1 MKKKLAA
8 ILAGLLVLTMGTT
21 VFAQTD
27 GSASVDS
34 KAQEAEKYKQNISS
48 IEISSGTVSVKAA
61 DPKVMDE
68 AKAEAAKAGAVDNV
82 LAMADVHPSVED
94 ASSGLTVKFY
104 ISGVSK
110 GDNVYALHQ
119 KADGTWE
126 VCNTV
131 VGNGYVKVTLY
142 SFSTIAIVK
151 YDDGAVVTPT
161 QQINSKDDTD
171 DGNTTNNT
179 TNTTTNNTTNTT
191 TGDTTNTT
199 TNTTTGDTGNTNS
212 TTTNTT
218 GDTNNNGGSTS
229 TTNNNPVDNSVGN
242 TTNSTTYNTTNNTT
256 NNTIGNAA
264 VSDNNGAAAGGAA
277 VTRTSAGSSGV
288 ATSPKTGS
296 GIPAI
301 PVIALLALMSIAVC
315 TKKAHSL

>member
-27 GSASVDS
+27 GSPSVDS

-68 AKAEAAKAGAVDNV
+68 AKAEAAKAGTVDNV

-94 ASSGLTVKFY
+94 ASLGLTVKFY

-161 QQINSKDDTD
+161 QQINPKDDTD

-179 TNTTTNNTTNTT
+179 TNTTTNN
-191 TGDTTNTT
+191 T

-264 VSDNNGAAAGGAA
+264 ASDNNGAAAGGAA

>member
-27 GSASVDS
+27 GSPSVDS

-68 AKAEAAKAGAVDNV
+68 AKAEAAKAGTVDNV

-161 QQINSKDDTD
+161 QQINPKDDTD
-171 DGNTTNNT
+171 DGNTTNN
-179 TNTTTNNTTNTT
+179 
-191 TGDTTNTT
+191 
-199 TNTTTGDTGNTNS
+199 
-212 TTTNTT
+212 TTNTT

-264 VSDNNGAAAGGAA
+264 ASDNNGAAAGGAA

>member
-27 GSASVDS
+27 GSPSVDS

-68 AKAEAAKAGAVDNV
+68 AKAEAAKAGTVDNV

-161 QQINSKDDTD
+161 QQINPKDDTD

-179 TNTTTNNTTNTT
+179 TTNN
-191 TGDTTNTT
+191 T

-264 VSDNNGAAAGGAA
+264 ASDNNGAAAGGAA

-288 ATSPKTGS
+288 APSPKTGS

>member
-27 GSASVDS
+27 GSPSVDS

-48 IEISSGTVSVKAA
+48 IEISSGTVSVKAT

-68 AKAEAAKAGAVDNV
+68 AKAEAAKAGTVDNV

-161 QQINSKDDTD
+161 QQINPKDDTD

-179 TNTTTNNTTNTT
+179 TTNN
-191 TGDTTNTT
+191 T

>member
-27 GSASVDS
+27 GSPSVDS

-68 AKAEAAKAGAVDNV
+68 AKAEAAKAGTVDNV

-161 QQINSKDDTD
+161 QQINPKDDTD
-171 DGNTTNNT
+171 DGNTTN
-179 TNTTTNNTTNTT
+179 NTTTNNTTNTT
-191 TGDTTNTT
+191 TGDTS
-199 TNTTTGDTGNTNS
+199 NTNS

-218 GDTNNNGGSTS
+218 GDTNNNGGSTC

>member
-27 GSASVDS
+27 GSPSVDS

-68 AKAEAAKAGAVDNV
+68 AKAEAAKAGTVDNV

-161 QQINSKDDTD
+161 QQINPKDDTD

-179 TNTTTNNTTNTT
+179 TTNN
-191 TGDTTNTT
+191 T

-264 VSDNNGAAAGGAA
+264 ASDNNGAAAGGAA

-288 ATSPKTGS
+288 ATAPKTGS

>member
-27 GSASVDS
+27 GSPSVDS

-68 AKAEAAKAGAVDNV
+68 AKAEAAKAGTVDNV
-82 LAMADVHPSVED
+82 LAMADVHSSVED

-161 QQINSKDDTD
+161 QQINPKDDTD

-179 TNTTTNNTTNTT
+179 TTNN
-191 TGDTTNTT
+191 T

>member
-27 GSASVDS
+27 GSPSVDS

-68 AKAEAAKAGAVDNV
+68 AKAEAAKAGTVDNV

-161 QQINSKDDTD
+161 QQINPKDDTD

-179 TNTTTNNTTNTT
+179 TNTTTNN
-191 TGDTTNTT
+191 
-199 TNTTTGDTGNTNS
+199 
-212 TTTNTT
+212 TTNTT

-264 VSDNNGAAAGGAA
+264 ASDNNGAAAGGAA

-296 GIPAI
+296 GIPTI

>member
-27 GSASVDS
+27 GSPSVDS

-119 KADGTWE
+119 KADGAWE

-161 QQINSKDDTD
+161 QQINPKDNTD

-179 TNTTTNNTTNTT
+179 PKTT

-242 TTNSTTYNTTNNTT
+242 TTNSTTYNTTNNTP

>member
-27 GSASVDS
+27 GSPSVDS

-161 QQINSKDDTD
+161 QQINPKDDTD
-171 DGNTTNNT
+171 DGNTTNN
-179 TNTTTNNTTNTT
+179 
-191 TGDTTNTT
+191 T

-264 VSDNNGAAAGGAA
+264 ASDNNGAAAGGAA

-301 PVIALLALMSIAVC
+301 ALLALMSIAVC

>member
-27 GSASVDS
+27 GSPSVDS

-161 QQINSKDDTD
+161 QQINPKDDTD
-171 DGNTTNNT
+171 DGNTTN
-179 TNTTTNNTTNTT
+179 NTTTNNTTNTT
-191 TGDTTNTT
+191 TGDT
-199 TNTTTGDTGNTNS
+199 GNTNS
-212 TTTNTT
+212 TT

>member
-27 GSASVDS
+27 GSPSVDS

-161 QQINSKDDTD
+161 QQINPKDDTD

-191 TGDTTNTT
+191 
-199 TNTTTGDTGNTNS
+199 
-212 TTTNTT
+212 

-229 TTNNNPVDNSVGN
+229 TTTNNPVDNSVGN

>member
-27 GSASVDS
+27 GSPSVDS

-68 AKAEAAKAGAVDNV
+68 AKAEAAKAGTVDNV

-161 QQINSKDDTD
+161 QQINPKDDTD

-179 TNTTTNNTTNTT
+179 TNTTTNN
-191 TGDTTNTT
+191 
-199 TNTTTGDTGNTNS
+199 
-212 TTTNTT
+212 TTNTT

-301 PVIALLALMSIAVC
+301 PVRALQYVQKKRIAFNGIRADSNLM
-315 TKKAHSL
+315 

>member
-27 GSASVDS
+27 GSPSVDS

-68 AKAEAAKAGAVDNV
+68 AKAEAAKAGTVDSV

-161 QQINSKDDTD
+161 QQINPKDDTD

-179 TNTTTNNTTNTT
+179 TNTTTNN
-191 TGDTTNTT
+191 
-199 TNTTTGDTGNTNS
+199 
-212 TTTNTT
+212 TTNTT

-277 VTRTSAGSSGV
+277 VIRTSAGSSGV

>member
-27 GSASVDS
+27 GSPSVDS

-68 AKAEAAKAGAVDNV
+68 AKAEAAKAGTVDNV

-161 QQINSKDDTD
+161 QQINPKDDTD

-179 TNTTTNNTTNTT
+179 TNTTTNN
-191 TGDTTNTT
+191 T

-256 NNTIGNAA
+256 NNTIGNAVA
-264 VSDNNGAAAGGAA
+264 SDNNGAAAGGAA

>member
-27 GSASVDS
+27 GSPSVDS

-68 AKAEAAKAGAVDNV
+68 AKAEAAKAGTVDNV

-161 QQINSKDDTD
+161 QQINPKDDTD
-171 DGNTTNNT
+171 NGNTTNNT
-179 TNTTTNNTTNTT
+179 TNTTTNN
-191 TGDTTNTT
+191 T

-264 VSDNNGAAAGGAA
+264 ASDNNGAAAGGAA

>member
-27 GSASVDS
+27 GSPSVDS

-68 AKAEAAKAGAVDNV
+68 AKAEAAKAGTVDNV

-151 YDDGAVVTPT
+151 YDDGVVVTPT
-161 QQINSKDDTD
+161 QQINPKDDTD
-171 DGNTTNNT
+171 DGNTTNN
-179 TNTTTNNTTNTT
+179 
-191 TGDTTNTT
+191 TTNTT

-264 VSDNNGAAAGGAA
+264 ASDNNGAAAGGAA

>member
-27 GSASVDS
+27 GSPSVDS

-68 AKAEAAKAGAVDNV
+68 AKAEAAKAGTVDNV

-161 QQINSKDDTD
+161 QQINPKDDTD

-179 TNTTTNNTTNTT
+179 TNTTTNN
-191 TGDTTNTT
+191 
-199 TNTTTGDTGNTNS
+199 
-212 TTTNTT
+212 TTNTT

-242 TTNSTTYNTTNNTT
+242 TTNSTTYKTTNNTP

>member
-27 GSASVDS
+27 GSPSVDS

-68 AKAEAAKAGAVDNV
+68 AKAEAAKAGTVDNV

-161 QQINSKDDTD
+161 QQINPKDDTD
-171 DGNTTNNT
+171 DGNTT
-179 TNTTTNNTTNTT
+179 TNTTTNN
-191 TGDTTNTT
+191 T

>member
-27 GSASVDS
+27 GSPSVDS

-68 AKAEAAKAGAVDNV
+68 AKAEAAKAGTVDNV

-161 QQINSKDDTD
+161 QQINPKDDTD

-179 TNTTTNNTTNTT
+179 TNTTTNN
-191 TGDTTNTT
+191 T

-264 VSDNNGAAAGGAA
+264 ASDNNGAAAGGAA
-277 VTRTSAGSSGV
+277 VTRTSAGSSGA

>member
-8 ILAGLLVLTMGTT
+8 ILAGLLVITMGTT

-27 GSASVDS
+27 GSPSVDS

-68 AKAEAAKAGAVDNV
+68 AKAEAAKAGTVDNV

-161 QQINSKDDTD
+161 QQINPKDDTD

-179 TNTTTNNTTNTT
+179 TNTTTNN
-191 TGDTTNTT
+191 
-199 TNTTTGDTGNTNS
+199 
-212 TTTNTT
+212 TTNTT

>member
-27 GSASVDS
+27 GSPSVDS

-161 QQINSKDDTD
+161 QQINPKDDTD

-179 TNTTTNNTTNTT
+179 TNTTTNN
-191 TGDTTNTT
+191 T

-264 VSDNNGAAAGGAA
+264 ASDNNGAAAGGAA
-277 VTRTSAGSSGV
+277 VTRISAGSSGV

>member
-27 GSASVDS
+27 GSPSVDS

-161 QQINSKDDTD
+161 QQINPKDDTD

-179 TNTTTNNTTNTT
+179 TNTTTNN
-191 TGDTTNTT
+191 
-199 TNTTTGDTGNTNS
+199 
-212 TTTNTT
+212 TTNTT

>member
-27 GSASVDS
+27 GSPSVDS

-68 AKAEAAKAGAVDNV
+68 AKAEAAKAGTVDNV

-161 QQINSKDDTD
+161 QQINPKDDTD

-179 TNTTTNNTTNTT
+179 TN
-191 TGDTTNTT
+191 T

>member
-27 GSASVDS
+27 GSPSVDS

-161 QQINSKDDTD
+161 QQINPKDDTD
-171 DGNTTNNT
+171 NGNTTNNT
-179 TNTTTNNTTNTT
+179 TNTTTNN
-191 TGDTTNTT
+191 T

-264 VSDNNGAAAGGAA
+264 ASDNNGAAAGGAA

>member
-1 MKKKLAA
+1 
-8 ILAGLLVLTMGTT
+8 MGTT

-27 GSASVDS
+27 GSPSVDS

-48 IEISSGTVSVKAA
+48 IEISSGTVSVKAT

-68 AKAEAAKAGAVDNV
+68 AKAEAAKAGTVDNV

-161 QQINSKDDTD
+161 QQINPKDDTD

-179 TNTTTNNTTNTT
+179 TTNN
-191 TGDTTNTT
+191 T

-315 TKKAHSL
+315 TKKRIAFNGIRADSNLM

>member
-27 GSASVDS
+27 GSPSVDS

-68 AKAEAAKAGAVDNV
+68 AKAEAAKAGTVDNV

-142 SFSTIAIVK
+142 SFSTVAIVK

-161 QQINSKDDTD
+161 QQITSKDDTD

-179 TNTTTNNTTNTT
+179 TTNN
-191 TGDTTNTT
+191 T

-264 VSDNNGAAAGGAA
+264 ASDNNGAAAGGAA
-277 VTRTSAGSSGV
+277 VTRTSAGSSGA

>member
-27 GSASVDS
+27 GSPSVDS

-68 AKAEAAKAGAVDNV
+68 AKAEAAKAGTVDNV

-161 QQINSKDDTD
+161 QQINPKDDTD

-179 TNTTTNNTTNTT
+179 TTNN
-191 TGDTTNTT
+191 T

-277 VTRTSAGSSGV
+277 VIRTSAGSSGV

>member
-27 GSASVDS
+27 GSPSVDS

-48 IEISSGTVSVKAA
+48 IEISSGTVSVKTA

-68 AKAEAAKAGAVDNV
+68 AKAEAAKAGTVDNV

-161 QQINSKDDTD
+161 QQINPKDDTD
-171 DGNTTNNT
+171 NGNTTNN
-179 TNTTTNNTTNTT
+179 
-191 TGDTTNTT
+191 T

-264 VSDNNGAAAGGAA
+264 ASDNNGAAAGGAA

>member
-27 GSASVDS
+27 GSQSVDS

-68 AKAEAAKAGAVDNV
+68 AKAEAAKAGTVDNV

-161 QQINSKDDTD
+161 QQINPKDDTD

-179 TNTTTNNTTNTT
+179 TNTTTNN
-191 TGDTTNTT
+191 
-199 TNTTTGDTGNTNS
+199 
-212 TTTNTT
+212 TTNTT

-264 VSDNNGAAAGGAA
+264 ASDNNGAAAGGAA

>member
-179 TNTTTNNTTNTT
+179 TNTTT
-191 TGDTTNTT
+191 
-199 TNTTTGDTGNTNS
+199 GDTGNTNS

>member
-27 GSASVDS
+27 GSPSVDS

-161 QQINSKDDTD
+161 QQINPKDDTD
-171 DGNTTNNT
+171 DGNTTNN
-179 TNTTTNNTTNTT
+179 
-191 TGDTTNTT
+191 T

>member
-27 GSASVDS
+27 GSPSVDS

-161 QQINSKDDTD
+161 QQINPKDDTD
-171 DGNTTNNT
+171 NGNTTNN
-179 TNTTTNNTTNTT
+179 
-191 TGDTTNTT
+191 T

-264 VSDNNGAAAGGAA
+264 ASDNNGAAAGGAA

>member
-27 GSASVDS
+27 GSPSVDS

-161 QQINSKDDTD
+161 QQINPKDDTD
-171 DGNTTNNT
+171 DGNTTS
-179 TNTTTNNTTNTT
+179 
-191 TGDTTNTT
+191 
-199 TNTTTGDTGNTNS
+199 DTGNTNS
-212 TTTNTT
+212 TT

>member
-27 GSASVDS
+27 GSPSVDS

-161 QQINSKDDTD
+161 QQINPKDDTD
-171 DGNTTNNT
+171 NGNTTNNT
-179 TNTTTNNTTNTT
+179 TNTTTNN
-191 TGDTTNTT
+191 T

-264 VSDNNGAAAGGAA
+264 ASDNNGAAAGGAA

-296 GIPAI
+296 GISAI

>member
-27 GSASVDS
+27 GSPSVDS

-110 GDNVYALHQ
+110 GDNVYAIHQ

-161 QQINSKDDTD
+161 QQINPKDDTD
-171 DGNTTNNT
+171 DGNTTNN
-179 TNTTTNNTTNTT
+179 
-191 TGDTTNTT
+191 T

>member
-1 MKKKLAA
+1 
-8 ILAGLLVLTMGTT
+8 
-21 VFAQTD
+21 
-27 GSASVDS
+27 
-34 KAQEAEKYKQNISS
+34 
-48 IEISSGTVSVKAA
+48 
-61 DPKVMDE
+61 MDE

-161 QQINSKDDTD
+161 QQINPKDDTD

-179 TNTTTNNTTNTT
+179 T
-191 TGDTTNTT
+191 
-199 TNTTTGDTGNTNS
+199 NTNS

-264 VSDNNGAAAGGAA
+264 ASDNNGAAAGGAA

>member
-27 GSASVDS
+27 GSPSVDS

-68 AKAEAAKAGAVDNV
+68 AKAEAAKAGTVDNV

-161 QQINSKDDTD
+161 QQINPKDDTD
-171 DGNTTNNT
+171 NGNTTNN
-179 TNTTTNNTTNTT
+179 
-191 TGDTTNTT
+191 T

-264 VSDNNGAAAGGAA
+264 ASDNNGAAAGGAA

>member
-27 GSASVDS
+27 GSPSVDS

-161 QQINSKDDTD
+161 QQINPKDDTD
-171 DGNTTNNT
+171 DGNTTNN
-179 TNTTTNNTTNTT
+179 
-191 TGDTTNTT
+191 T

-242 TTNSTTYNTTNNTT
+242 TTNSTTYNTTNNTN